1 MLTLRAHA
9 AAGRVG
15 NDLRRRHH
23 PQPLW
28 ARAAPEKFVER
39 PFKGI
44 PAVCRRVE
52 YESQCL
58 TAAGVAE
65 SSRAGSGWAAL
76 AVQQAH
82 NERSG
87 RAGRAR
93 GVGTGGGMRTREGV
107 GAARQGGRC
116 TCKRAQSYWHPAP
129 DALACLRPTM
139 DGCRGREA
147 RSRKS
152 HKKSADLLGGNREF
166 FESRVR

>member
-28 ARAAPEKFVER
+28 ARAAPEKFMER

-107 GAARQGGRC
+107 GAARQGAGAPANGRNR
-116 TCKRAQSYWHPAP
+116 TGI
-129 DALACLRPTM
+129 LRPTLWHASDPPWM
-139 DGCRGREA
+139 GAAAVRLGHANRT
-147 RSRKS
+147 
-152 HKKSADLLGGNREF
+152 KK
-166 FESRVR
+166 VPIY